1 MIKYHIVI
9 DIVGLEFDHLQSG
22 IVPNISGIANEGESA
37 KTVPVFPAVTS
48 TMQATLLSGTYPSEH
63 GIIGNGLYDRIN
75 HNISFWEQST
85 NLVKAERIWDVAE
98 NNSSKRAISSEVSG
112 SSRTFS

>member
-22 IVPNISGIANEGESA
+22 IVPNISRIANEGESA
-37 KTVPVFPAVTS
+37 KMVPVFPAVTN
-48 TMQATLLSGTYPSEH
+48 TIQATLLSGTYPSEH

-75 HNISFWEQST
+75 HNISFW
-85 NLVKAERIWDVAE
+85 NNPLIWSRPKESGTSQRKIEA
-98 NNSSKRAISSEVSG
+98 SEPCPT
-112 SSRTFS
+112 RFRDHP

>member
-22 IVPNISGIANEGESA
+22 IVPNISRIANEGQSA
-37 KTVPVFPAVTS
+37 KMVPVFPAVTS

-63 GIIGNGLYDRIN
+63 GILGNGLYDRIN
-75 HNISFWEQST
+75 QNILFGN
-85 NLVKAERIWDVAE
+85 NLLIWLKPKESGTSQRRIA
-98 NNSSKRAISSEVSG
+98 AG
-112 SSRTFS
+112 